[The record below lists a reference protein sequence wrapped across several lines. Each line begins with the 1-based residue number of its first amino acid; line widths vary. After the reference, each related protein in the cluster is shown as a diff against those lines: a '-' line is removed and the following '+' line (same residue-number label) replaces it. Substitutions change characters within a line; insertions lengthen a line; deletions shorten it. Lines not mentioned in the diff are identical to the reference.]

1 MEEDSTILQ
10 LTYLLSG
17 IMRRINDI
25 PLDKDADMRFKY
37 MPPEKRAENHDAG
50 LHPTATRTE
59 NEPCRTKT
67 SPSISSPASQ
77 PQS

>member
-1 MEEDSTILQ
+1 MDETTFTQ
-10 LTYLLSG
+10 LCCLLSG

-50 LHPTATRTE
+50 LHATATRTE
-59 NEPCRTKT
+59 NKPCRTKT